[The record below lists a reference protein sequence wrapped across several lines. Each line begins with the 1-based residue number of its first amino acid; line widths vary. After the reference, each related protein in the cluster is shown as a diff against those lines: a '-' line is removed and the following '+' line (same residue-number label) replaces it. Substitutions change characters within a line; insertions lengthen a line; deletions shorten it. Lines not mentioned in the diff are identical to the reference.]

1 VHYAMDTNVPR
12 PEDAAARYSIDVRAS
27 TFTVRA
33 FASGVLSAFGHNP
46 TIAIRDCAG
55 EVRFD
60 PENLE
65 SAWLRMTIR
74 ADSLAVTD
82 DVSEKDRQEI
92 ESRMKEQVLEIGEY
106 PEIVYECSRVSASK
120 TAEGQY
126 WMALN
131 GDLTLHGETHS
142 QAVSARVTV
151 SGDTVRAF
159 GDFSILQTGYG
170 ITLVSVAGGAI
181 KLKDEL
187 KFSFNILARK
197 LE

>member
-1 VHYAMDTNVPR
+1 VHYAMNTNAPR
-12 PEDAAARYSIDVRAS
+12 PEDAAVRYSIDVRAS
-27 TFTVRA
+27 TFTLRA

-46 TIAIRDCAG
+46 TIAIRDYAG

-60 PENLE
+60 PESLE
-65 SAWLRMTIR
+65 KAWLRMTIR

-92 ESRMKEQVLEIGEY
+92 ESRMKEQVLEAGEY

-170 ITLVSVAGGAI
+170 IRLVSVAGGAI

-187 KFSFNILARK
+187 KFSFNIVARK
-197 LE
+197 LG